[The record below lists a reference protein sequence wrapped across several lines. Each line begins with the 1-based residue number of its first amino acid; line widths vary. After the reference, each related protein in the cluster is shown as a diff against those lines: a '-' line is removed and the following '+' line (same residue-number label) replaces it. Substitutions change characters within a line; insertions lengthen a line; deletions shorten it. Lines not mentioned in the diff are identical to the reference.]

1 MEPNYQTE
9 FLFMADAHIKART
22 WTNNMQLVGDAYKA
36 LDRLQHSDE
45 LSGVKML
52 VIGGDWFDS
61 NRPTSID
68 LARTREFMLKFDIIY
83 FIPGNHD
90 SVTPSFLEV
99 FDNLA
104 TDNGPCVVYRLSED
118 TISMLHGADHCYIAG
133 IPWTHSAE
141 DLKTK
146 IKSIATT
153 FKETYGQDDILYLVL
168 HTSFKHLLAFD
179 GAYKLTKEFISEVC
193 GDSNIRVLVGDIHT
207 RDTTVYNEKTG
218 AYIHSPGSLYPL
230 SFDKA
235 EESNMVSKI
244 NLKTGAIT
252 DIPVDVR
259 TYTSWNYTNRADLAT
274 LVAGVVQD
282 NPAGFM
288 KPFIRTIVSD
298 AEVQI
303 TDGEYPDVVI
313 QVVNSQTADIQQRQ
327 EVRQETY
334 TISQAIEEELADDD
348 PDINDL
354 AQALFASDDPLAEI
368 ESWLNFWKVERV
380 V

>member
-1 MEPNYQTE
+1 MSDSEQSE
-9 FLFMADAHIKART
+9 FLFMADAHIKTRT
-22 WTNNMQLVGDAYKA
+22 WTNNMQLAGDAYKA
-36 LDRLQHSDE
+36 LDRLQHSDS
-45 LSGVKML
+45 LSGVNML

-61 NRPTSID
+61 NRPSSID
-68 LARTREFMLKFDIIY
+68 LARTREFMLRFNIIY

-90 SVTPSFLEV
+90 NVSPSFLEV
-99 FDNLA
+99 FDQLVSA
-104 TDNGPCVVYRLSED
+104 HDLCTIHKLSED
-118 TISMLHGADHCYIAG
+118 IISMYGVDHCYIAG

-146 IKSIATT
+146 IKTVVDN
-153 FKETYGQDDILYLVL
+153 FKTSYSSDDILYLVL

-179 GAYKLTKEFISEVC
+179 GAYKLTKEFIAEVC

-207 RDTTVYNEKTG
+207 RNTTVYNEDTG

-235 EESNMVSKI
+235 EEQNMVSKI
-244 NLKTGAIT
+244 NFQTGAIT

-259 TYTSWNYTNRADLAT
+259 TYVTWNYTNRTDLNT

-282 NPAGFM
+282 NPEGFM
-288 KPFIRTIVSD
+288 KPFIRTVVTD
-298 AEVQI
+298 ADVQI

-313 QVVNSQTADIQQRQ
+313 QVVSSQIETDT
-327 EVRQETY
+327 VRHEARHETY

-354 AQALFASDDPLAEI
+354 AQALYASDDPLAEI
-368 ESWLNFWKVERV
+368 ESWLNLWNVERV